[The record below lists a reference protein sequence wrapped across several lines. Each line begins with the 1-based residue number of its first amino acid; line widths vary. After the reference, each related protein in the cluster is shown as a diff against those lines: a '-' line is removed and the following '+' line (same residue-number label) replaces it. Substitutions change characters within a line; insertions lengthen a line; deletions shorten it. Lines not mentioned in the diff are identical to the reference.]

1 MNYHIVQELTDYL
14 DRAKKG
20 EVTDY
25 AFICATT
32 DGELHASFL
41 IESFHVIG
49 ALEYVKSRALSTVT
63 SAATRVLESKYEE
76 DNSHWEDQTEDVQTV
91 QEDDE
96 SELREARSKTGKK
109 DGTH

>member
-1 MNYHIVQELTDYL
+1 MNDHIVQELTDYL

-63 SAATRVLESKYEE
+63 SAATRVLESRYEE
-76 DNSHWEDQTEDVQTV
+76 NNPDRQNQTEDDETI

-96 SELREARSKTGKK
+96 FELREARSKTGQK
-109 DGTH
+109 DGPH

>member
-1 MNYHIVQELTDYL
+1 MNDHIVQELTDYL

-25 AFICATT
+25 AFICATS
-32 DGELHASFL
+32 DGDLHASFL

-76 DNSHWEDQTEDVQTV
+76 NNPDWEDETKNNQTV
-91 QEDDE
+91 EEDDE
-96 SELREARSKTGKK
+96 SELREARSKTGQK
-109 DGTH
+109 DGPH